1 MNKETYNNKLA
12 YNNAYNKRKYKAYT
26 FRLDQIRDADLIAL
40 LDELDTVQFIRN
52 ALKDFIRQHELAQN
66 LKSRKSKRLGM
77 PYEVYSITPDGFRE
91 MIGSAENLDNAKD
104 MRDSAADLYA
114 GYDGMNIPDFI
125 IVKRYMNKYGT
136 VVAMKVTA

>member
-1 MNKETYNNKLA
+1 MNEKTYSNKLA

-52 ALKDFIRQHELAQN
+52 ALKDFIRKHELAQN
-66 LKSRKSKRLGM
+66 LKSRKSKRIGL
-77 PYEVYSITPDGFRE
+77 PYEVYAITQDGVRDF
-91 MIGSAENLDNAKD
+91 IGSAEDLENAKD
-104 MRDSAADLYA
+104 IRDAAFFQGSDIA
-114 GYDGMNIPDFI
+114 DCI

>member
-52 ALKDFIRQHELAQN
+52 ALKDFIRKHELAQN
-66 LKSRKSKRLGM
+66 LKSRKSKRIGL
-77 PYEVYSITPDGFRE
+77 PYEVYAVNSDGVRDF
-91 MIGSAENLDNAKD
+91 IGSAEDLENAKD
-104 MRDSAADLYA
+104 IRDAAFFQGSDIA
-114 GYDGMNIPDFI
+114 DCI

>member
-1 MNKETYNNKLA
+1 MNEKTYNNKLA

-52 ALKDFIRQHELAQN
+52 ALKNFIRKHELAQN
-66 LKSRKSKRLGM
+66 LKSRKSKRIGL
-77 PYEVYSITPDGFRE
+77 PYEVYAIDPDGVRE
-91 MIGSAENLDNAKD
+91 YIGSAEDLENAKD
-104 MRDSAADLYA
+104 IRDAAFFQGSDIA
-114 GYDGMNIPDFI
+114 DCI

-136 VVAMKVTA
+136 IVAMKVTA

>member
-1 MNKETYNNKLA
+1 MNKESYSNKLA

-26 FRLDQIRDADLIAL
+26 FRLDQIRDADLISL

-52 ALKDFIRQHELAQN
+52 ALKDFIRKHELAQN
-66 LKSRKSKRLGM
+66 LKSRKSKRIGL
-77 PYEVYSITPDGFRE
+77 PYEVYAITQDGVRDY
-91 MIGSAENLDNAKD
+91 IGSAEDLDNAKD
-104 MRDSAADLYA
+104 IRDSAFFYGSDIADC
-114 GYDGMNIPDFI
+114 I

>member
-1 MNKETYNNKLA
+1 MNEKTYSNKLA

-26 FRLDQIRDADLIAL
+26 FRLDQIRDADLISL

-52 ALKDFIRQHELAQN
+52 ALKDFIRKHELAQN
-66 LKSRKSKRLGM
+66 LKSRKSKRIGL
-77 PYEVYSITPDGFRE
+77 PYEVYAVNSDGVRDF
-91 MIGSAENLDNAKD
+91 IGSAEDLENAKD
-104 MRDSAADLYA
+104 IRDAAFFQGSDIA
-114 GYDGMNIPDFI
+114 DCI